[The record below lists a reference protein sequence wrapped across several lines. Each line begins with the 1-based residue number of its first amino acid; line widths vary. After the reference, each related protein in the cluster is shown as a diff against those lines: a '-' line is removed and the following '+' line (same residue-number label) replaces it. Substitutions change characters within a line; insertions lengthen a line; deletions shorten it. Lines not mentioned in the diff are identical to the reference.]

1 GRLQR
6 SGGLGRL
13 PSGAGGDRRAGRGT
27 GPGQRAADLP
37 GPRRQLQLRRPA
49 PSPARAGCRLRRA
62 APRTGPGDRRPARRA
77 RRPGAAGTLLH
88 RGPLTSLPVYTG
100 TLRFDLLLP
109 SDSRSLK
116 AKRSYVRP
124 IVAALRRYE
133 VSAAEVGA
141 LDRHGRAEIGIA
153 VVAA

>member
-1 GRLQR
+1 
-6 SGGLGRL
+6 
-13 PSGAGGDRRAGRGT
+13 
-27 GPGQRAADLP
+27 
-37 GPRRQLQLRRPA
+37 
-49 PSPARAGCRLRRA
+49 
-62 APRTGPGDRRPARRA
+62 
-77 RRPGAAGTLLH
+77 
-88 RGPLTSLPVYTG
+88 VYTG

-141 LDRHGRAEIGIA
+141 LDLHGRAEIGIA
-153 VVAA
+153 VVAAEPAHVREVLDTCERVVAARPEIELLSVRRQLHGDDD